1 MSEGEKKKNREQA
14 CGYRKRAGKH
24 RLAKDGGK
32 KKRKIKKVK
41 KKEYSGIIWCTIA
54 EEIPQMFYTR
64 QLRNMG
70 DLLSFG

>member
-32 KKRKIKKVK
+32 KKKKNQK
-41 KKEYSGIIWCTIA
+41 GKKERILGNY
-54 EEIPQMFYTR
+54 MVH
-64 QLRNMG
+64 
-70 DLLSFG
+70 